1 MGFTALRTGLASLN
15 CPYDNDY
22 INENFSLDM
31 LIPKEEKL
39 DTYKNYMKKMIISSS
54 GSKIIYRN
62 MGITYVSAEIESV
75 SKIAKVAENF
85 HIPVNIVDPNRAD
98 SPGLNPF
105 VYKDPIKTGLAVS
118 SVLKGLYLHSRPDTE
133 LAFRENEAVQVIEN
147 ISILLKKMKCIH

>member
-54 GSKIIYRN
+54 GSKRIL
-62 MGITYVSAEIESV
+62 
-75 SKIAKVAENF
+75 SKQDLQF
-85 HIPVNIVDPNRAD
+85 
-98 SPGLNPF
+98 LQF
-105 VYKDPIKTGLAVS
+105 
-118 SVLKGLYLHSRPDTE
+118 
-133 LAFRENEAVQVIEN
+133 
-147 ISILLKKMKCIH
+147 